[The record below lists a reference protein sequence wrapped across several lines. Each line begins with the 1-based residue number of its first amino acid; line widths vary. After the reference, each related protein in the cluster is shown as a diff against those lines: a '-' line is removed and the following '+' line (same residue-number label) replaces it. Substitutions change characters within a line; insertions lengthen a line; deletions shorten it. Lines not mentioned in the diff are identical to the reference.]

1 MKKYL
6 FKHKKA
12 LFILAMVFTILES
25 IFYTGEAYIFKNI
38 LDLVSLDMSMDK
50 FYDTVLISIVYTLVH
65 CVVIYIYRNALSK
78 YSKSVVTEMK
88 EDIFSNIYSYDLK
101 SFSENN
107 TESYV
112 SIMLN
117 DIKMIEK
124 DYILNLFGIV
134 GYMFDIS
141 FAIILLFKFDVKIA
155 LVAIGFS
162 VLLSIIPKFFSKELA
177 RLKKNLSD
185 GMKTFLV
192 KVKEISEGFETI
204 RTYDIEDEAY
214 AQFSVYNDEVENVKY
229 NIGVM
234 DAKIDSA
241 LEFFSFLIQ
250 YLVLSIVVYFIIK
263 NDLTI
268 GLIGSVGQL
277 MVNICEPMTGFSGR
291 FNRLKTVKPIIDN
304 VIGENQ
310 VETEKSG
317 RSIQIDEFRESICF
331 RDVKFSYDG
340 KRNVLD
346 GINICFEKGKK
357 YAIVGESG
365 SGKSTILKLILGDY
379 WCDEGR
385 LTVDGTDI
393 DDLDADSL
401 SQLISVI
408 QQDVFLFDTTIKNNI
423 TLFKDY
429 PEEEIEDV
437 IEKTQFKMLIE
448 SLEDGLDTYIGES
461 GDKLSGGERQRISI
475 ARAMLKDTP
484 ILLLDEATSA
494 LDNITANEI
503 EEMVLNMDDTTV
515 ISVTHRLNEERLKGY
530 DKILVIRDGKIM
542 EEGKFDKLIDEKE
555 YFFEL
560 FTLNSAI

>member
-6 FKHKKA
+6 FKDNKA
-12 LFILAMVFTILES
+12 SFIFAMVSIILES
-25 IFYTGEAYIFKNI
+25 AFFTGEAYVFKNI

-50 FYDTVLISIVYTLVH
+50 FYNTVLFSIGYILVH
-65 CVVIYIYRNALSK
+65 CVVIYMYRKAMGN
-78 YSKSVVTEMK
+78 YSRSVITEMK
-88 EDIFSNIYSYDLK
+88 EDVFSNIYSRDLK

-124 DYILNLFGIV
+124 DYVINLSSIFA
-134 GYMFDIS
+134 YMLDII
-141 FAIILLFKFDVKIA
+141 FAVILLFKFNVKVA

-162 VLLSIIPKFFSKELA
+162 VLLSMIPKFFSKELA
-177 RLKKNLSD
+177 ALKKDLSD

-204 RTYDIEDEAY
+204 KTYDIEDEAY
-214 AQFSVYNDEVENVKY
+214 DQFSVYNDEVEDVKY

-234 DAKIDSA
+234 DAKINSA

-250 YLVLSIVVYFIIK
+250 FLVSIIVVYFIIK
-263 NDLTI
+263 DNLTV
-268 GLIGSVGQL
+268 GLVGSVGQL
-277 MVNICEPMTGFSGR
+277 MVNICEPMEGFSGR
-291 FNRLKTVKPIIDN
+291 FNRLKTVKPIVDN
-304 VIGENQ
+304 VIGKNQ
-310 VETEKSG
+310 VKTEKSED
-317 RSIQIDEFRESICF
+317 SIQIDEFRKSICF
-331 RDVKFSYDG
+331 EDVKFSYDG
-340 KRNVLD
+340 KRNILD
-346 GINICFEKGKK
+346 GINTCFEKGKK

-365 SGKSTILKLILGDY
+365 SGKSTILKLILGY
-379 WCDEGR
+379 YSCNEGK

-393 DDLDADSL
+393 NDLDEDSL
-401 SQLISVI
+401 SKFISVI
-408 QQDVFLFDTTIKNNI
+408 QQDVFLFDTTIRNNI

-429 PEEEIEDV
+429 PEEEIEAV
-437 IEKTQFKMLIE
+437 IEKTQLKNFIE
-448 SLEDGLDTYIGES
+448 SLEDGLDTYIGEA

-475 ARAMLKDTP
+475 ARAMLKNTP

-503 EEMVLNMDDTTV
+503 EEMVLNMKGTTV

-530 DKILVIRDGKIM
+530 DKIFVIRDGKVM

>member
-6 FKHKKA
+6 FKDNKA
-12 LFILAMVFTILES
+12 SFIFAMVSIILES
-25 IFYTGEAYIFKNI
+25 AFFTGEAYVFKNI

-50 FYDTVLISIVYTLVH
+50 FYNTVLFSIGYILVH
-65 CVVIYIYRNALSK
+65 CVVIYMYRKAMGN
-78 YSKSVVTEMK
+78 YSRSVITEMK
-88 EDIFSNIYSYDLK
+88 EDVFSNIYSRDLK

-124 DYILNLFGIV
+124 DYVINLSSIFA
-134 GYMFDIS
+134 YMLDII
-141 FAIILLFKFDVKIA
+141 FAVILLFKFNVKVA

-162 VLLSIIPKFFSKELA
+162 VLLSMIPKFFSKELA
-177 RLKKNLSD
+177 ALKKDLSD

-204 RTYDIEDEAY
+204 KTYDIEDEAY
-214 AQFSVYNDEVENVKY
+214 DQFSVYNDEVEDVKY

-234 DAKIDSA
+234 DAKINSA

-250 YLVLSIVVYFIIK
+250 FLVSIIVVYFIIK
-263 NDLTI
+263 DNLTV
-268 GLIGSVGQL
+268 GLVGSVGQL
-277 MVNICEPMTGFSGR
+277 MVNICEPMEGFSGR
-291 FNRLKTVKPIIDN
+291 FNRLKTVKPIVDN
-304 VIGENQ
+304 VIGKNQ
-310 VETEKSG
+310 VKTEKSED
-317 RSIQIDEFRESICF
+317 SIQIDEFRKSICF
-331 RDVKFSYDG
+331 EDVKFSYDG
-340 KRNVLD
+340 KRNILD
-346 GINICFEKGKK
+346 GINTCLERGKK

-365 SGKSTILKLILGDY
+365 SGKSTILKLILGY
-379 WCDEGR
+379 YSCNEGK

-393 DDLDADSL
+393 NDLDEDSL
-401 SQLISVI
+401 SKFISVI
-408 QQDVFLFDTTIKNNI
+408 QQDVFLFDTTIRNNI

-437 IEKTQFKMLIE
+437 IEKAHLKSLIE
-448 SLEDGLDTYIGES
+448 SLEDGLDTYIGEA

-475 ARAMLKDTP
+475 ARAMLKNTP

-503 EEMVLNMDDTTV
+503 EEMVLNMKGTTV

-530 DKILVIRDGKIM
+530 DKIFVIRDGKVM

>member
-6 FKHKKA
+6 FKDNKA
-12 LFILAMVFTILES
+12 SFIFAMVSIILES
-25 IFYTGEAYIFKNI
+25 AFFTGEAYVFKNI

-50 FYDTVLISIVYTLVH
+50 FYNTVLFSIGYILVH
-65 CVVIYIYRNALSK
+65 CVVIYMYRKAMGN
-78 YSKSVVTEMK
+78 YSRSVITEMK
-88 EDIFSNIYSYDLK
+88 EDVFSNIYSRDLK

-124 DYILNLFGIV
+124 DYVINLSSIFA
-134 GYMFDIS
+134 YMLDII
-141 FAIILLFKFDVKIA
+141 FAVILLFKFNVKVA

-162 VLLSIIPKFFSKELA
+162 VLLSMIPKFFSKELA
-177 RLKKNLSD
+177 ALKKDLSD

-204 RTYDIEDEAY
+204 KTYDIEDEAY
-214 AQFSVYNDEVENVKY
+214 DQFSVYNDEVEDVKY

-234 DAKIDSA
+234 DAKINSA

-250 YLVLSIVVYFIIK
+250 FLVSIIVVYFIIK
-263 NDLTI
+263 DNLTV
-268 GLIGSVGQL
+268 GLVGSVGQL
-277 MVNICEPMTGFSGR
+277 MVNICEPMEGFSGR
-291 FNRLKTVKPIIDN
+291 FNRLKTVKPIVDN
-304 VIGENQ
+304 VIGKNQ
-310 VETEKSG
+310 VKTEKSED
-317 RSIQIDEFRESICF
+317 SIQIDEFRKSICF
-331 RDVKFSYDG
+331 EDVKFSYDG
-340 KRNVLD
+340 KRNILD
-346 GINICFEKGKK
+346 GINTCFEKGKK

-365 SGKSTILKLILGDY
+365 SGKSTILKLILGY
-379 WCDEGR
+379 YSCNEGK

-393 DDLDADSL
+393 DDLDEDSL
-401 SQLISVI
+401 SKLISVI
-408 QQDVFLFDTTIKNNI
+408 QQDVFLFDTTIRNNI

-437 IEKTQFKMLIE
+437 IEKAHLKSLIE
-448 SLEDGLDTYIGES
+448 SLEDGLDTYIGEA

-475 ARAMLKDTP
+475 ARAMLKNTP

-503 EEMVLNMDDTTV
+503 EEMVLNMKGTTV

-530 DKILVIRDGKIM
+530 DKIFVIRDGKVM